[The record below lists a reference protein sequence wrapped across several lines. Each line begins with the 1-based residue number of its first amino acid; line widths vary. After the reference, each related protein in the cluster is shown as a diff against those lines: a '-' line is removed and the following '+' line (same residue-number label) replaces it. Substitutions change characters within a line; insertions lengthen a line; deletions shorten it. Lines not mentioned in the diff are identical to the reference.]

1 MHMCRFW
8 KKLKQ
13 NKVLQKGKE
22 EMRSQSPIHT
32 AAEGWIKEDTGI
44 GIRFPRFTGRVR
56 DDKGPE
62 MSTSV
67 QEIYE
72 MYEMQSSDS

>member
-1 MHMCRFW
+1 MVPDAWFEPTV
-8 KKLKQ
+8 
-13 NKVLQKGKE
+13 VLEVVGAE
-22 EMRSQSPIHT
+22 ISQSPIHT
-32 AAEGWIKEDTGI
+32 AAYGWIKDETGI